1 MTSWQL
7 HINRP
12 AEWLNLNQR
21 LHWGEKSR
29 RTHQW
34 RQATRLYA
42 RAAKLPRGLERVCIE
57 AFLHFPDR
65 RRRDAGNWSPTVKA
79 CVDGLVDYG
88 LIPDDSDANLIGPDL
103 RTGEPHRVGQVV
115 LTIEELL

>member
-12 AEWLNLNQR
+12 APWLNLNER
-21 LHWGEKSR
+21 LHWAEKSR
-29 RTHQW
+29 RTRQW
-34 RQATRLYA
+34 RQAAAIYA
-42 RAAKLPRGLERVCIE
+42 RSAKLPHLHRVQIE
-57 AFLHFPDR
+57 AFICFPDR
-65 RRRDAGNWSPTVKA
+65 RRRDVHNWMPTVKA
-79 CVDGLVDYG
+79 IVDGLVDYG

-115 LTIEELL
+115 LTIEER